1 MPVLVLVVAPLLV
14 VVVVRFSD
22 LPYVALPTG
31 ATTLAGRFFSRSL
44 AVAVIKLQYFFV
56 VGRSDVV
63 FINRPCSCTCHDT
76 GGRCDFNNALS
87 LNSA

>member
-63 FINRPCSCTCHDT
+63 FINRPCTCHDT
-76 GGRCDFNNALS
+76 GGRCDSNNALS